1 MDDTD
6 DVVMEPEDG
15 EGNTQNAGQKLAEM
29 REKLKEVQ
37 KQRDEYLDSLQRMK
51 ADYINAKKR
60 FEDDRQAVAKYAT
73 EGLVLELLPIAD
85 SLDYALQAGVESGL
99 LKGVENTR
107 NQLTKI
113 LELNGI
119 TSFDPMGEQF
129 NPTLHEV
136 VETLAVETEAEDNVV
151 KKVHQKGYSLNG
163 RTLRPARVGVGHFK
177 GSA

>member
-1 MDDTD
+1 MDDID
-6 DVVMEPEDG
+6 DVVLEPEDG
-15 EGNTQNAGQKLAEM
+15 EGNTKTPEQRLADLRGKLAQTQ
-29 REKLKEVQ
+29 KE
-37 KQRDEYLDSLQRMK
+37 RDEYLDSLQRMK

-85 SLDYALQAGVESGL
+85 SLDYALSAGVESGL

-107 NQLTKI
+107 NQLSKI
-113 LELNGI
+113 LEANGI
-119 TSFDPMGEQF
+119 TSFDPLGEQF
-129 NPTLHEV
+129 NPILHEP

-163 RTLRPARVGVGHFK
+163 RTLRPARVGVGHYQK
-177 GSA
+177 